1 MQKSFRKGLH
11 FELKG
16 KPWKIMEVLLVARL
30 TREPMIMATLALAFL
45 VSADLVI
52 SLDGKLKVSRV
63 TVRHRKKLGKEVPKE
78 FLELS

>member
-1 MQKSFRKGLH
+1 
-11 FELKG
+11 
-16 KPWKIMEVLLVARL
+16 MEVLLVARL
-30 TREPMIMATLALAFL
+30 TREPMIMATRALAYL